1 MRRLR
6 PTNHREDGAAA
17 LEFGLVIPIIIMLIF
32 GIIQY
37 GYLYWAL
44 QTAAATAREA
54 TRQLIVGTDEAC
66 ALANAVKMASG
77 PAVGSGTPSATPV
90 YEDGHGNVVA
100 NPVEGGTVTV
110 AVSFQTLDIGIPFL
124 PVPNAGI
131 VTQEM
136 SARVENVPAVPL
148 TC

>member
-6 PTNHREDGAAA
+6 LPRRRDDGAAA
-17 LEFGLVIPIIIMLIF
+17 LEFGLVVPIIIMLIF

-54 TRQLIVGTDEAC
+54 TRQLIVGTDETC

-77 PAVGSGTPSATPV
+77 PAVGGTPSATPV
-90 YEDGHGNVVA
+90 YEDGNGNVVPD
-100 NPVEGGTVTV
+100 PVEGGTVSV

-124 PVPNAGI
+124 PVPAGGI

-136 SARVENVPAVPL
+136 TARVENVPAVPL